1 MSGSNPN
8 QANIMASGAGA
19 LGTGASASGHLTAQQ
34 ALDRELAH
42 QLMISGDGSGD
53 SNPGLSNSGAGS
65 NVSGNLSMQ
74 H

>member
-1 MSGSNPN
+1 
-8 QANIMASGAGA
+8 MASGSGSQGA
-19 LGTGASASGHLTAQQ
+19 ASGQISAQQ

-42 QLMISGDGSGD
+42 QLMVSGDGSD

-74 H
+74 L